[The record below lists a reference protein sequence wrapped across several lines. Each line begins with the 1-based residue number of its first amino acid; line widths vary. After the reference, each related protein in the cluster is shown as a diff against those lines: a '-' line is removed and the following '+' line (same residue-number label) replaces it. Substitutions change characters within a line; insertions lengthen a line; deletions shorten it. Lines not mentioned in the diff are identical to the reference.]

1 MPKFAAGIVITV
13 ALLAVAC
20 QLALPAYYEGRV
32 ENRLEEKGGSADVS
46 VSAFPAVTLV
56 GGSGRELKA
65 TGSGLTF
72 DLDDRR
78 EDPFGRLDGFE
89 DVDLRLTDVDAGAIR
104 VSDFELRREGRD
116 AEYDIRVAAT
126 ATPVELARELG
137 SAAGGPLGALVG
149 SLATG
154 ILPGSGSTEI
164 PLDVKARVRS
174 RDGRPEVTDA
184 QGSAGGIPA
193 GPLAEVVLGAVL
205 DRL

>member
-1 MPKFAAGIVITV
+1 MPKFAAGIVVTV
-13 ALLAVAC
+13 ALLAVVV

-32 ENRLEEKGGSADVS
+32 EDRLEEKGGSADVS
-46 VSAFPAVTLV
+46 VGAFPAVTLI
-56 GGSGRELKA
+56 GGSGSELKA
-65 TGSGLTF
+65 TGRGLTF

-89 DVDLRLTDVDAGAIR
+89 DVDLALTDVEAGAIR
-104 VSDFELRREGRD
+104 MSDFELRREGRD
-116 AEYDIRVAAT
+116 AEYVMRVSAR

-137 SAAGGPLGALVG
+137 GAAGGPLGALVG

-154 ILPGSGSTEI
+154 ILPGSGSTEL
-164 PLDVKARVRS
+164 PLDLDARVRS

-184 QGSAGGIPA
+184 RGSVGGIPA

>member
-1 MPKFAAGIVITV
+1 MPKFAAGIVVTV
-13 ALLAVAC
+13 ALLAVGL

-46 VSAFPAVTLV
+46 VGAFPAVTLI
-56 GGSGRELKA
+56 GGSGKRLKA
-65 TGSGLTF
+65 TGSGLAF

-89 DVDLRLTDVDAGAIR
+89 DVDLELTDVDAGAIR
-104 VSDFELRREGRD
+104 MSDFELRRDGRD
-116 AEYDIRVAAT
+116 AEYVMRVSAR

-137 SAAGGPLGALVG
+137 SAAGGPLGGLVG
-149 SLATG
+149 GLATG
-154 ILPGSGSTEI
+154 LLPGSGSTEL
-164 PLDVKARVRS
+164 PLDLNARVRS
-174 RDGRPEVTDA
+174 RDGRPDVTDA
-184 QGSAGGIPA
+184 QGSVGGIPA